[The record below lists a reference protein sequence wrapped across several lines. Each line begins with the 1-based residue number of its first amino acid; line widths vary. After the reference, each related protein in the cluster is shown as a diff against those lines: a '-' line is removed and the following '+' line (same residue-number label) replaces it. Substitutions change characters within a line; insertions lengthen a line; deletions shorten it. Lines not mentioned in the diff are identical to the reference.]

1 MTETNLI
8 DKKDE
13 DGNFH
18 IRKQKEIDEYEK
30 IAETKGQFQPYIQ
43 RVHKISQVLDDIVA
57 YQQYERDQEV
67 KF

>member
-30 IAETKGQFQPYIQ
+30 IAETEGQF
-43 RVHKISQVLDDIVA
+43 
-57 YQQYERDQEV
+57 
-67 KF
+67 